1 METPSGMID
10 PASKGQPLRAFIA
23 YGFASLAAGLS
34 TFVMFNID
42 GFVRALRDPAPAS
55 TELDTIM
62 VLVLVWTAIT
72 MVLNFSAIIGVLA
85 ALPGS
90 LAVMAMRKLRLPR
103 GWTDAFLG
111 ALVGAA
117 IPALFMVALDGGNE
131 VFRYSAFAIP
141 GAAAGLVYWLAAGRP
156 VARERGAA

>member
-1 METPSGMID
+1 METPSGMTH
-10 PASKGQPLRAFIA
+10 PASKGQPLRGLIA

-62 VLVLVWTAIT
+62 ILILIWTAIT
-72 MVLNFSAIIGVLA
+72 MILYFSAIIGGLA

-103 GWTDAFLG
+103 GWTDTFLG

-117 IPALFMVALDGGNE
+117 IPALFMVALDGGNDI
-131 VFRYSAFAIP
+131 FQFSAFAIP

-156 VARERGAA
+156 AVRERVAA

>member
-1 METPSGMID
+1 METPSGMTH
-10 PASKGQPLRAFIA
+10 PASKGQPHRAFIA

-62 VLVLVWTAIT
+62 ILILIWTAIT
-72 MVLNFSAIIGVLA
+72 MILYFFAIIGGLA

-117 IPALFMVALDGGNE
+117 MPALFMVALDGGND
-131 VFRYSAFAIP
+131 VFRYSVFSIP
-141 GAAAGLVYWLAAGRP
+141 GAIAGLVYWLAAGRP
-156 VARERGAA
+156 AARERVAA